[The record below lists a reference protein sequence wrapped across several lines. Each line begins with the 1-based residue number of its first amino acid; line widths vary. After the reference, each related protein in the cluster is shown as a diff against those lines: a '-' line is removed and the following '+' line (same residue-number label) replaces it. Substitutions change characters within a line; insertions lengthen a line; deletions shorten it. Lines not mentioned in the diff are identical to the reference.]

1 MFSELSTTKKTME
14 ISDMK
19 RLDALT
25 LPELNK
31 LYKKSRL
38 FHELG
43 ILFILVFLLTS
54 VFVLL
59 GLLSG
64 ARISGM
70 GITVRMGPQTVKVGF
85 PIMLL
90 LLPGLGLGFGYMFL
104 SARDRK
110 ARVFFYIWSAAGILL
125 TLFSLTKLPHNPVV
139 LVLDVVLALI
149 CLAVF
154 IQVLLAARSDYLFG
168 DGFFTRKQLALA
180 CQNRRKNIPFT
191 DDQLPEKKRNPALET
206 VGLVLAYI
214 CEFFVVVSVVVFLTT
229 GVGSRQL
236 SAEELAKRMEAA
248 ENGDAEAQCDLANR
262 YFLGDGIEH
271 DEQKAVE
278 WFRKSAEQ
286 GYAVAEYA
294 LGNCYFS
301 GRGIE
306 KDEAEAFQWF
316 LKSAEHGYAVA
327 QYTVATC
334 YLLGRG
340 VALNKVE
347 ADLWLRKAAAQ
358 GEPNAKAVLRGGI

>member
-1 MFSELSTTKKTME
+1 
-14 ISDMK
+14 MK
-19 RLDALT
+19 RLDAMT
-25 LPELNK
+25 LPELNR
-31 LYKKSRL
+31 LYKRSRL

-54 VFVLL
+54 LFVLF

-70 GITVRMGPQTVKVGF
+70 GITVRIVVQTIKVGS
-85 PIMLL
+85 PITLL
-90 LLPGLGLGFGYMFL
+90 LLPGLGFGYMFL
-104 SARDRK
+104 CARDRK
-110 ARVFFYIWSAAGILL
+110 ARVFFYIWSAVGILL
-125 TLFSLTKLPHNPVV
+125 AIVSMRKIPNNPVA
-139 LVLDVVLALI
+139 LVLDVALELI

-191 DDQLPEKKRNPALET
+191 YEQLPETKRNPALET
-206 VGLVLAYI
+206 AGLVLAYVSELCI
-214 CEFFVVVSVVVFLTT
+214 VVSAAVFLTA
-229 GVGSRQL
+229 GGGPRQTEL

-286 GYAVAEYA
+286 GYSVAEYA
-294 LGNCYFS
+294 LGNCYFA
-301 GRGIE
+301 GCGIE
-306 KDEAEAFQWF
+306 KDEAEAFKWF

-327 QYTVATC
+327 QYTVASC
-334 YLLGRG
+334 YLAGRG
-340 VALNKVE
+340 VALNKEE
-347 ADLWLRKAAAQ
+347 AVPWLRKAAAQ
-358 GEPNAKAVLRGGI
+358 GEPNAKLALKSLGL

>member
-1 MFSELSTTKKTME
+1 ME
-14 ISDMK
+14 TFDMK

-64 ARISGM
+64 AQIGGM
-70 GITVRMGPQTVKVGF
+70 GITVRMGPQTVKVGS
-85 PIMLL
+85 PITLL
-90 LLPGLGLGFGYMFL
+90 LLPCLGFGYMFL
-104 SARDRK
+104 YARDRK
-110 ARVFFYIWSAAGILL
+110 ARVFFYIWSAVGILL
-125 TLFSLTKLPHNPVV
+125 ALVSMTKLPHNPVV
-139 LVLDVVLALI
+139 LVLDIVLALI

-168 DGFFTRKQLALA
+168 DGSFTRKQLAQA
-180 CQNRRKNIPFT
+180 CRNRRKNIPFT
-191 DDQLPEKKRNPALET
+191 DEQLPEKKRNPALET
-206 VGLVLAYI
+206 AGLVLAYI

-248 ENGDAEAQCDLANR
+248 ENGDAEAQCDLANH
-262 YFLGDGIEH
+262 YFLGDGIEP

-286 GYAVAEYA
+286 GHAVAEYA
-294 LGNCYFS
+294 LGNCYFA

-306 KDEAEAFQWF
+306 KDKAEAFKWF

-327 QYTVATC
+327 QYTVGSC
-334 YLLGRG
+334 YFTGRG
-340 VALNKVE
+340 VALNKEE
-347 ADLWLRKAAAQ
+347 AVPWLRKAAAQ
-358 GEPNAKAVLRGGI
+358 GEPNAKLALKGLGL

>member
-1 MFSELSTTKKTME
+1 
-14 ISDMK
+14 MK

-43 ILFILVFLLTS
+43 ILSILVFLLTS
-54 VFVLL
+54 VFVLF

-64 ARISGM
+64 AQISGM
-70 GITVRMGPQTVKVGF
+70 GITVRLGTQTVKVGS
-85 PIMLL
+85 PVTLL
-90 LLPGLGLGFGYMFL
+90 LLPGLSFGYMFL
-104 SARDRK
+104 CARDRK
-110 ARVFFYIWSAAGILL
+110 ARVFFYIWSAIGILL
-125 TLFSLTKLPHNPVV
+125 ALVSMTKLPQNPVA
-139 LVLDVVLALI
+139 LVLDVGLEVI
-149 CLAVF
+149 CLAIF
-154 IQVLLAARSDYLFG
+154 IQVLLAVRSDYLFG
-168 DGFFTRKQLALA
+168 DGSFTRKQLALA
-180 CQNRRKNIPFT
+180 CKNRRKKIPFT
-191 DDQLPEKKRNPALET
+191 DEQLPETKRNPALET
-206 VGLVLAYI
+206 AGLVLACVSELFI
-214 CEFFVVVSVVVFLTT
+214 VVSVVAFLTT
-229 GVGSRQL
+229 GFGPRQSEL
-236 SAEELAKRMEAA
+236 STEELAKCIEAA

-306 KDEAEAFQWF
+306 KDEAEAFKWF

-327 QYTVATC
+327 QYTVGSC
-334 YLLGRG
+334 YFSGKG
-340 VALNKVE
+340 VALNEEE
-347 ADLWLRKAAAQ
+347 AVPWLRKAAAQ
-358 GEPNAKAVLRGGI
+358 GEPNAKAALKGLGL

>member
-1 MFSELSTTKKTME
+1 
-14 ISDMK
+14 MK

-43 ILFILVFLLTS
+43 ILSILVFLLTS
-54 VFVLL
+54 VFVLF

-64 ARISGM
+64 AQISGM
-70 GITVRMGPQTVKVGF
+70 GITVRLGTQTVKVGS

-90 LLPGLGLGFGYMFL
+90 LLPGLGFGYMFL
-104 SARDRK
+104 YARDRK
-110 ARVFFYIWSAAGILL
+110 ARVFFYLWSAAGILL
-125 TLFSLTKLPHNPVV
+125 TLFLLTKLPNNPVV

-168 DGFFTRKQLALA
+168 DGSFSRKQLALA

-191 DDQLPEKKRNPALET
+191 DEQLPEKKRNPTLET
-206 VGLVLAYI
+206 AGLVLAYI
-214 CEFFVVVSVVVFLTT
+214 CEFFVVVSVVVFLTI
-229 GVGSRQL
+229 GVGPRQL
-236 SAEELAKRMEAA
+236 SPKELAKRMEAA

-286 GYAVAEYA
+286 GHAVAEYA
-294 LGNCYFS
+294 LGNCYFA

-306 KDEAEAFQWF
+306 KDEAEAFKWF

-327 QYTVATC
+327 QYTVGSC
-334 YLLGRG
+334 YLAGRG
-340 VALNKVE
+340 VSLNKEE
-347 ADLWLRKAAAQ
+347 AVPWLRKAAAQ
-358 GEPNAKAVLRGGI
+358 GEPNAKAAIKGLGL